1 MFDVVI
7 TTRNRPKLLSEAI
20 ESCLFQGTDLHKVV
34 VVFDP
39 DDDETAALASA
50 VNDPRVYFHR
60 LAVRGGIC
68 GARRAGFAIADAE
81 WTVHIDDD
89 WELRPGAL
97 AKFAA
102 MAAQASPE
110 IVMLGARILWTN
122 GRETPLRVPDQS
134 INYIEQLQWRNRP
147 DGLGTD
153 NLCCLHKKVRDS
165 GVNWMPELA
174 GGCTEIK
181 FYLDAA
187 RCGLAWYTSD
197 LLALEKPIR
206 ESNSRGSWAHRLALR
221 ERHAASY
228 VQSLHALLVSHGSGL
243 RVHAGSLYAGCL
255 QAGAMCE
262 LLRNRQRESLKLAMM
277 AFTHA
282 PSGSTMGMLLLAL
295 CGRRSLEFVYRLR
308 G

>member
-102 MAAQASPE
+102 QTRQHPYNC
-110 IVMLGARILWTN
+110 RILFAC
-122 GRETPLRVPDQS
+122 PV
-134 INYIEQLQWRNRP
+134 
-147 DGLGTD
+147 
-153 NLCCLHKKVRDS
+153 
-165 GVNWMPELA
+165 
-174 GGCTEIK
+174 
-181 FYLDAA
+181 LD
-187 RCGLAWYTSD
+187 
-197 LLALEKPIR
+197 
-206 ESNSRGSWAHRLALR
+206 
-221 ERHAASY
+221 
-228 VQSLHALLVSHGSGL
+228 
-243 RVHAGSLYAGCL
+243 
-255 QAGAMCE
+255 
-262 LLRNRQRESLKLAMM
+262 
-277 AFTHA
+277 
-282 PSGSTMGMLLLAL
+282 
-295 CGRRSLEFVYRLR
+295 
-308 G
+308 